1 MRAEIMIVGAGLG
14 GLTAA
19 AVLLERGHR
28 VRVYEQAPALGEIG
42 AGIQIS
48 ANASRVLHALGL
60 EQPLRAVAV
69 TPSTFY
75 FRMFSS
81 GDLLAEIPLG
91 TAHERSYGASYYHL
105 HRADLHAILAA
116 KVRELDSSAIVLE
129 SPAQRFVETGDSVTV
144 HFANGSHAGGD
155 LLIGADGIKSAI
167 RAQVLGPSN
176 AKFTGYVS
184 WRALVPTHRLPPG
197 FMDRVCTNWV
207 GPAAHVITYL
217 LRRGDLV
224 NFVGLVEDDAWRD
237 ESWTVKAPWER
248 LKADFAPW
256 HPHVQMLIDSMSKD
270 QCYRWAMYDRAP
282 VRGWSTR
289 RATLL
294 GDAAH
299 ATLPFMAQG
308 AAMAL
313 EDGVVLAR
321 ALDAAPSIAAALETY
336 EQTRFERTARV
347 QMGSADL
354 GKLYHLR
361 TEQELRDAF
370 AKRDIATERGRWLYS
385 YDPFTTPL
393 AGARSVEGRDA

>member
-1 MRAEIMIVGAGLG
+1 V
-14 GLTAA
+14 
-19 AVLLERGHR
+19 
-28 VRVYEQAPALGEIG
+28 
-42 AGIQIS
+42 
-48 ANASRVLHALGL
+48 
-60 EQPLRAVAV
+60 
-69 TPSTFY
+69 
-75 FRMFSS
+75 
-81 GDLLAEIPLG
+81 
-91 TAHERSYGASYYHL
+91 
-105 HRADLHAILAA
+105 
-116 KVRELDSSAIVLE
+116 
-129 SPAQRFVETGDSVTV
+129 AQRFVEARDSVTV
-144 HFANGSHAGGD
+144 QFANGSSASAD

-167 RAQVLGPSN
+167 RAQMLGPSD

-184 WRALVPTHRLPPG
+184 WRALVPTERLPPG
-197 FMDRVCTNWV
+197 FMERVCTNWV

-217 LRRGDLV
+217 VRRGDLV

-256 HPHVQMLIDSMSKD
+256 HPQVQKLIDSMHKD

-282 VRGWSTR
+282 VRGWSTER
-289 RATLL
+289 VTLL

-308 AAMAL
+308 AAMAI

-321 ALDAAPSIAAALETY
+321 ALQAAPSIAAALDLY
-336 EQTRFERTARV
+336 ERTRCERTARV

-370 AKRDIATERGRWLYS
+370 ARRDIGTERGQWLYS

-393 AGARSVEGRDA
+393 AGPGAA

>member
-1 MRAEIMIVGAGLG
+1 MRADILIVGAGLG

-28 VRVYEQAPALGEIG
+28 VRVFEQAPSLGEIG

-60 EQPLRAVAV
+60 EGELKAVAV
-69 TPSTFY
+69 TPRTFY
-75 FRMFSS
+75 FRLFAS

-91 TAHERSYGASYYHL
+91 EAHERSYGASYYHL

-116 KVRELDSSAIVLE
+116 KVRALDPSAVVLE
-129 SPAQRFVETGDSVTV
+129 SAATRFIENRDSVTLEL
-144 HFANGSHAGGD
+144 ANGARASGD

-167 RAQVLGPSN
+167 RAQILGPSN
-176 AKFTGYVS
+176 ATFTGYVS
-184 WRALVPTHRLPPG
+184 WRALVPTDRLPPN
-197 FMDRVCTNWV
+197 FMERVCTNWV

-224 NFVGLVEDDAWRD
+224 NFVGLVEDDTWRD

-256 HPHVQMLIDSMSKD
+256 HPHVQTLIDNVNKD

-282 VRGWSTR
+282 VRGWSTER
-289 RATLL
+289 VTLL

-336 EQTRFERTARV
+336 EATRFERTARV
-347 QMGSADL
+347 QLGSADL

-370 AKRDIATERGRWLYS
+370 AKRDIATERGKWLYS

-393 AGARSVEGRDA
+393 ASARTAAGQTG